1 MCDPKPGPDTRPD
14 KDWGL
19 QFIAGFIL
27 MTGIALAVFGLVV
40 VPATEV
46 MTDNGGTVTVTSD
59 LARAPELKAI
69 VPSDA
74 VVQGADLSS
83 ASDELQLSVQSL
95 PTGLRLLA
103 SAPPSWLTFCL
114 FVAAWMLFGLL
125 RSIGQGRPFEKQN
138 APRLSILAALAI
150 AGPLTFRALE
160 SLAASA
166 VLEHLSLAGGNL
178 WPPSIW
184 VVWPFAV
191 AVLLAALARAFR
203 YGRQLQSD
211 VSGLI

>member
-1 MCDPKPGPDTRPD
+1 MNQPKTGPDARAD

-27 MTGIALAVFGLVV
+27 MSGIALAAFGLAFMPAHAVV
-40 VPATEV
+40 A
-46 MTDNGGTVTVTSD
+46 DNGGTVTVTSD
-59 LARAPELKAI
+59 LSRAPEVRA
-69 VPSDA
+69 
-74 VVQGADLSS
+74 LSALRAEGTS
-83 ASDELQLSVQSL
+83 VSPTSDELQLDVQSL

-103 SAPPSWLTFCL
+103 ITPLAWLSLCL

-125 RSIGQGRPFEKQN
+125 RSIGQGRPFEKRN
-138 APRLSILAALAI
+138 APRLSALAALAV
-150 AGPLTFRALE
+150 AGPLIFRALE

-166 VLEHLSLAGGNL
+166 VLEHLDLAGGNL

-203 YGRQLQSD
+203 YGRLIQSD
-211 VSGLI
+211 VSGLV